1 MDTGARINGVID
13 SPIMTFTAI
22 GEGSSDFLEAGI
34 QGEIVSDRVLP
45 ARRGGFKVWELGYCL
60 LPRWLKTTISL
71 TRDSMA

>member
-1 MDTGARINGVID
+1 MA
-13 SPIMTFTAI
+13 FTAI

-45 ARRGGFKVWELGYCL
+45 ARWGGFEVWELGYRL
-60 LPRWLKTTISL
+60 LQRWLKTKISL